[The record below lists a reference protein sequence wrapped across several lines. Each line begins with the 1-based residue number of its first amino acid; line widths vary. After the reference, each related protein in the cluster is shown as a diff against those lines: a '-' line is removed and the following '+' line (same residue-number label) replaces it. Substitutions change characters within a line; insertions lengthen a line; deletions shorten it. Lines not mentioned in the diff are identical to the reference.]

1 MSSGFLYQ
9 LIYFV
14 PILIIVAI
22 YGRGRV
28 KIQRQAS
35 AVWNENVESGLTEP
49 PTLHPVFEF
58 AKCFGSGACVKACPE
73 HAIGI
78 INGKGALINPA
89 HCIGHGACEPVCPT
103 KAIRLVFGTEKRGM
117 EIPQLAPN
125 FETNV
130 PGIFIA
136 GELGGMGLI
145 RNATSQGRR
154 AMGEIAKRP
163 RATTGFDVV
172 IVGAGP
178 AGLTASLAAHELGL
192 KFVTI
197 DQEDSVGGTTY
208 HYPRNK
214 IVMTAP
220 MDLPIIGQIKVKEI
234 SKEALMEL
242 WVGVLTKVP
251 MPIRYSERME
261 DIKPDGDGFV
271 VLSSKHAYRT
281 QSVLLAIGRRGVPR
295 KLGVPGEEVGKV
307 VYRLIEAEQYRNQ
320 HVVVVGGGDS
330 ALEAALDISAEPGTT
345 VTLSYRGAAFSRV
358 KIKNR
363 KRLEDAIAQNRL
375 TQLLESQVI
384 NITPKEIQMRR
395 GEEDMLLPNDAV
407 IVCAGGELPT
417 PFLKKIGIMV
427 DMRKGT

>member
-28 KIQRQAS
+28 KIQRES
-35 AVWNENVESGLTEP
+35 SSVWNENVESGLTEP